1 MINDIIRKHP
11 SWKKFHGR
19 RIGAYRDATSEI
31 EWTGDLEVNNVDLY
45 KQWIFGR
52 ADACKVLNVR
62 RTEFDVA
69 SGYSMLRPNGRLV
82 GVTIDVEREEVCK
95 EVADK
100 VDEPVES
107 EIQMNVLDIPSE
119 ENEISLDIE
128 EFLEENSPTFNSTVD
143 VNGKMKHKAT
153 VVRELFNESGSSMD
167 RLRRVRSYSK
177 FVGTDVVDEPSM
189 VEDVELDNMIMLG
202 DNAGGNI
209 MLDDG
214 STCLAIGKIVSMKDV
229 PDKKFKTVISIAKVG
244 DIVFQVCLYS
254 GTTNMD
260 FWF

>member
-1 MINDIIRKHP
+1 M
-11 SWKKFHGR
+11 
-19 RIGAYRDATSEI
+19 
-31 EWTGDLEVNNVDLY
+31 NNVDLY
-45 KQWIFGR
+45 KKWIFGR

-82 GVTIDVEREEVCK
+82 GVTIDVEREEVCE
-95 EVADK
+95 EVADT

-107 EIQMNVLDIPSE
+107 EIQTNVLDIPSE

-153 VVRELFNESGSSMD
+153 VVRELFNGSGSSMD

-189 VEDVELDNMIMLG
+189 VEDR
-202 DNAGGNI
+202 
-209 MLDDG
+209 
-214 STCLAIGKIVSMKDV
+214 
-229 PDKKFKTVISIAKVG
+229 VG
-244 DIVFQVCLYS
+244 
-254 GTTNMD
+254 
-260 FWF
+260 